1 MKAILAGLAAA
12 VAIGGAAMAQVD
24 PDQSFTPGPPPSDQ
38 TPIPPSP
45 NGDGDGFNQP
55 PSNNTAEFTADM
67 IGDVLAVD
75 EMNGAWVGTWTR
87 RPGTNAFDAVWR
99 NQQGQEAHDVI
110 RLVGVSGGE
119 VTFRREGQ
127 SGPAGGTYTGALAPD
142 GRTIIGAASWYQ
154 PGWVWKAVI
163 QGGGHRH
170 DGDDGDHPPWQGG
183 EPATETLLFDNW
195 NTGGC
200 GLTDTAT
207 LDLAA
212 PIHLARV
219 SLWYNW
225 QAGERGVNYSVSSG
239 RRQVGGGTLTRGSCD
254 PYQSAW
260 CEARDTLG
268 VDLDPGR
275 YRFQL
280 DSARLC
286 QNGGSS
292 GAGFI
297 KAWGYATA
305 GSVEQSRD
313 VHPAINL
320 AGTWAGNDGGTYVV
334 RQNGDRISWTGTS
347 GDGGRTFVNDFKGQ
361 IRGNQIVG
369 HFQDR
374 PGAAIH
380 SNGDLVLR
388 IEGPDRFVM
397 VTPSGGFGGS
407 VWTR

>member
-1 MKAILAGLAAA
+1 M
-12 VAIGGAAMAQVD
+12 
-24 PDQSFTPGPPPSDQ
+24 
-38 TPIPPSP
+38 
-45 NGDGDGFNQP
+45 
-55 PSNNTAEFTADM
+55 
-67 IGDVLAVD
+67 
-75 EMNGAWVGTWTR
+75 
-87 RPGTNAFDAVWR
+87 
-99 NQQGQEAHDVI
+99 
-110 RLVGVSGGE
+110 
-119 VTFRREGQ
+119 
-127 SGPAGGTYTGALAPD
+127 
-142 GRTIIGAASWYQ
+142 
-154 PGWVWKAVI
+154 
-163 QGGGHRH
+163 
-170 DGDDGDHPPWQGG
+170 
-183 EPATETLLFDNW
+183 
-195 NTGGC
+195 
-200 GLTDTAT
+200 
-207 LDLAA
+207 
-212 PIHLARV
+212 ARV

-286 QNGGSS
+286 QNGGSG

-297 KAWGYATA
+297 KAWGFATA

-334 RQNGDRISWTGTS
+334 RQDRDRISWTGKS